1 MKIVS
6 FMVYVINVKRKMDNS
21 YKNGLTSSQVEAL
34 KKEGKYNKQ
43 DKVKG
48 KSHLR
53 IVFESFFTF
62 FNIVL
67 YVVSVIFAIFQAC
80 YPDGLKFIPITKHGF
95 LLTILC
101 NATIS
106 IVSQEISKHTLEKMR
121 VLSNPKAK
129 VIRDGKLEEIL
140 IQDIVLGDS
149 LQLKGGDD
157 IPCDLIL
164 KEGELLVNESMLTG
178 ESKPIKKVVGDKLFS
193 GSFVISGKG
202 ILIVEKVGKDRYI
215 STLQNKVSAIKKKK
229 SNLLENI
236 NRIIKILI
244 FVLIPLA
251 LCVGFK
257 TYYIGTSNQV
267 DGKHFVFTLE
277 VLTKASAT
285 IVGMIPIGMILLSS
299 ITLSKSIIDLGKKN
313 TMVQELYA
321 IENLS
326 RVNILCLDK
335 TGTLTTQ
342 NFQFDSFVE
351 FSKLDENYIYSHLNI
366 LDDDNKT
373 SLALK
378 AKYNKGTLLKS
389 NKKEE
394 FSSITKSSKVY
405 YENGDYSI
413 LGAPDFIF
421 KDEKYIKKA
430 KEYSLKGYRVLGF
443 SINDKPVGL
452 FLLKDELRN
461 GIKDTLS
468 YFDSLDIKIKI
479 ISGDD
484 PLTVSCVSKDAG
496 VLNYDKYISME
507 NVKLEEI
514 ESICEKYTIFG
525 RTNPDQKQEIIRCL
539 QLKGNRVGYVG
550 DGVNDVTPLRQ
561 ADCSIGLK
569 SGADSTKAVADVV
582 LLDDDFNHLPEVF
595 KHGRRVV
602 TNIQRSMLLF
612 LTKSF
617 FVGLYSFISLFL
629 PNGLPI
635 ELEAIYIYEFVTIA
649 FCGFLLSI
657 QNTIPKQS
665 EDNFAKKVLKQAFG
679 LGLFMAICGLIPLII
694 NYIYPLPNYKS
705 LIVIYVTIAGLLIL
719 YKVCYPFNKY
729 TTCVSIIGTI
739 ASLLLGLGLPDVFL
753 NPGFFRKSGSVK
765 EQFSLLFKDIFNM
778 HLFTLFTSVE
788 WICIGVFVIVSPFLF
803 YGLLK
808 LKDFLVPKIEKIKI
822 QKK

>member
-1 MKIVS
+1 M
-6 FMVYVINVKRKMDNS
+6 NVKRKMDNS
-21 YKNGLTSSQVEAL
+21 YKNGLTSTQVEKL

-48 KSHLR
+48 KSHLQ

-67 YVVSVIFAIFQAC
+67 YVVSVIFLIFQAH
-80 YPDGLKFIPITKHGF
+80 YPEGLKFIPITKHGF

-101 NATIS
+101 NAIIS
-106 IVSQEISKHTLEKMR
+106 IISQEISKHKLEKMR
-121 VLSNPKAK
+121 LLSSPHAK
-129 VIRDGKLEEIL
+129 VIRNDKLEEIE

-178 ESKPIKKVVGDKLFS
+178 ESKPIKKEVGDRLYS

-202 ILIVEKVGKDRYI
+202 ILTVEKVGKDRYI
-215 STLQNKVSAIKKKK
+215 STLQNKVSSIKKKK

-236 NRIIKILI
+236 NRIIKMLL
-244 FVLIPLA
+244 FVLIPLSI
-251 LCVGFK
+251 CVGLK
-257 TYYIGTSNQV
+257 TYYIGTSNQI
-267 DGKHFVFTLE
+267 GGSHFVFTLE

-342 NFQFDSFVE
+342 NFQFDSIVE
-351 FSKLDENYIYSHLNI
+351 FNKLDENYIYSHLNI

-378 AKYNKGTLLKS
+378 AKYNKGTLLKFS
-389 NKKEE
+389 KKEE
-394 FSSITKSSKVY
+394 FSSINKCSKVY
-405 YENGDYSI
+405 YENGDSSI

-421 KDEKYIKKA
+421 KDKKYIEIA
-430 KEYSLKGYRVLGF
+430 KRYSLKGFRVLGF
-443 SINDKPVGL
+443 VINDSPIGL
-452 FLLKDELRN
+452 FLLKDELRS
-461 GIKDTLS
+461 GIKDTLG
-468 YFDSLDIKIKI
+468 YFDSLNIKIKI

-484 PLTVSCVSKDAG
+484 PLTVSYVSKDAG
-496 VLNYDKYISME
+496 VLNYDKYVSME
-507 NVKLEEI
+507 NIKIEEI
-514 ESICEKYTIFG
+514 ESICDKYTIFG
-525 RTNPDQKQEIIRCL
+525 RTSPDQKQEIIRCL
-539 QLKGNRVGYVG
+539 QLKGNKVGYVG

-595 KHGRRVV
+595 KHGRKVV
-602 TNIQRSMLLF
+602 INIQRSMLLF

-657 QNTIPKQS
+657 QNTIPKAS
-665 EDNFAKKVLKQAFG
+665 EDNFAKKILKQSFG
-679 LGLFMAICGLIPLII
+679 LGLFMSICGLIPLII
-694 NYIYPLPNYKS
+694 NYITPLPNYKS

-719 YKVCYPFNKY
+719 FKVCYPFNKY
-729 TTCVSIIGTI
+729 TISVSVIGVL
-739 ASLLLGLGLPDVFL
+739 ASLLLALGLPDAFL

-765 EQFSLLFKDIFNM
+765 EQLTLLINDVFNM
-778 HLFTLFTSVE
+778 HLFTLFTKIE
-788 WICIGVFVIVSPFLF
+788 WICIVVFVLVSPAVF
-803 YGLLK
+803 YGLIK
-808 LKDFLVPKIEKIKI
+808 LKDFVLSKIK
-822 QKK
+822 KNCSK